1 MSKTPGKTS
10 VVKTL
15 LSNRAV
21 RKIVVKNARVAINS
35 ATTAIEA
42 RRAARSGGSGPP
54 GSAVP
59 SRKPAPGPLDT
70 MTVKSIVTSVAK
82 PVAEKMA
89 TSPTGRSV
97 LETLNNISGE
107 ALGTR
112 KRSESPL
119 NAFVTKIAGAA
130 ASARADVS
138 AAQSEKATVKF
149 TPLRPSAAPGA
160 GPVET
165 LRWPPPKLPTEAA
178 AANSSDTGSA
188 PE

>member
-1 MSKTPGKTS
+1 VRKAPGKTS

-15 LSNRAV
+15 MNNRAV

-35 ATTAIEA
+35 ATTAIAA
-42 RRAARSGGSGPP
+42 RSAARSGGSGPP
-54 GSAVP
+54 GVVAP
-59 SRKPAPGPLDT
+59 DRKPAPGSLDT
-70 MTVKSIVTSVAK
+70 TAVKSIVASVAK

-89 TSPTGRSV
+89 TTQMGRSV

-112 KRSESPL
+112 KRSEDPL

-130 ASARADVS
+130 ASSRTDVS
-138 AAQSEKATVKF
+138 TAQPEEATVKF
-149 TPLRPSAAPGA
+149 TPLRPTASPGA

-165 LRWPPPKLPTEAA
+165 LRWPPPKLPPEAA
-178 AANSSDTGSA
+178 ANRSDTGNA